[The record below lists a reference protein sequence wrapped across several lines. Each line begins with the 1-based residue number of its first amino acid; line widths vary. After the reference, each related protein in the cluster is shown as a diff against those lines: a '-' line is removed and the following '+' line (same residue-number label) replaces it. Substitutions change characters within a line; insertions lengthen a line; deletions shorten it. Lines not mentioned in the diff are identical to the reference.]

1 MNLEELKQR
10 HMQLSAQRKHFESQ
24 FMMLN
29 GHIAEVEYHIAL
41 LENPPLEPVPEQEVH
56 DGQADQQ
63 AEEQAA

>member
-29 GHIAEVEYHIAL
+29 GHIGEVEYQISL
-41 LENPPLEPVPEQEVH
+41 LENPPVPVPDEEINDV
-56 DGQADQQ
+56 QADQ
-63 AEEQAA
+63 